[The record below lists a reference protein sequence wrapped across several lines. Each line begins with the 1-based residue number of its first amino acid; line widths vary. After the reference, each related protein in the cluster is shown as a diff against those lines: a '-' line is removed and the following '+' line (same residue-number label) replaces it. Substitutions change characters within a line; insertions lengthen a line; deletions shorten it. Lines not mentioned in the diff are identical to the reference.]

1 MHKSK
6 SVLLL
11 SSFSAEEMRS
21 FGDFVRSPYFNKNTR
36 VTDLFEELKKGYPDF
51 TSKSIAKEKLYT
63 KLFKGK
69 PYNDQ
74 VMKNLNTELFKLER
88 EFLAHDMLDRDR
100 YEKSIMLVTN
110 LTTRDAGQLFDKESG
125 AVEQLARENRSEV
138 KELYLLLYRIEEERF
153 TNAII
158 NNRQAE
164 ATVHILKAGEFLI
177 QYFLKHLL
185 RLSINNRINEFSFNV
200 SSEVNLADTFL
211 QNLDM
216 NFLLDYME
224 KNGIE
229 HSIHIKL
236 LYYAMLCNVNANDT
250 SIYNTFKELLFSSKD
265 KFTKAEFQHLLH
277 LLESIIAQ
285 KINSGKLEFYNDLH
299 ETYDYELKNDMYKP
313 SVQAPLTVM
322 KYRNIYL
329 SAMKAGKFD
338 WAERFIYEYRD
349 ELQKKDRQS
358 IVELSMAQLN
368 FEKKNFEETLMH
380 LQKVRT
386 SQIFYKVD
394 VKMLSLMA
402 LYELSHFET
411 AIAAIESFK
420 KLLVNNKTLTEQYRE
435 KNRNFLSLLGSLIR
449 ARLDNIQ
456 GTKEELLRKIENTP
470 QTANKKWLIKKT
482 EELK

>member
-11 SSFSAEEMRS
+11 SSFSAAEMKS

-36 VTDLFEELKKGYPDF
+36 VVSLFDELRKDYPGF
-51 TSKSIAKEKLYT
+51 TSKSITKERLYN

-74 VMKNLNTELFKLER
+74 VIKNLNTELFKLER
-88 EFLAHDMLDRDR
+88 EFLAHDMLERESF
-100 YEKSIMLVTN
+100 EKTLMLITN
-110 LTTRDAGQLFDKESG
+110 LTTRDAGQLFDKETL
-125 AVEQLARENRSEV
+125 AVELLARDNPGAV
-138 KELYLLLYRIEEERF
+138 KELHLLLYRMEEERF

-164 ATVHILKAGEFLI
+164 ATVHILKAGEYLVH
-177 QYFLKHLL
+177 YFLKHLL
-185 RLSINNRINEFSFNV
+185 RLSINNRINEFSFNI
-200 SSEVNLADTFL
+200 SSDVNLLDNVIR
-211 QNLDM
+211 NLDM
-216 NFLLDYME
+216 NKVLAYME
-224 KNGIE
+224 TNNIE

-236 LYYAMLCNVNANDT
+236 LYYAMLCNLNVNDNSAYI
-250 SIYNTFKELLFSSKD
+250 SFKELLFSSKE
-265 KFTKAEFQHLLH
+265 KLTKTEFQHLLH

-313 SVQAPLTVM
+313 SKQAPMTVM

-329 SAMKAGKFD
+329 SALKAGKFD
-338 WAERFIYEYRD
+338 WAERFIHDYRD

-358 IVELSMAQLN
+358 IEELSMAQLN
-368 FEKKNFEETLMH
+368 FEKRNFGETLKH

-386 SQIFYKVD
+386 SQIFYKID

-420 KLLVNNKTLTEQYRE
+420 KLLANNKTLTEQYRE
-435 KNRNFLSLLGSLIR
+435 KNRNFLSLMGYLIKGRIDNFQGSK
-449 ARLDNIQ
+449 D
-456 GTKEELLRKIENTP
+456 ELLKKIEETP
-470 QTANKKWLIKKT
+470 VTANRKWLIRKT

>member
-6 SVLLL
+6 SVLLM
-11 SSFSAEEMRS
+11 SSFSADEIRS

-36 VTDLFEELKKGYPDF
+36 VTDLFDELKKDHPEF
-51 TSKSIAKEKLYT
+51 TSKSITKEKIYSR
-63 KLFKGK
+63 LFKGK
-69 PYNDQ
+69 AYNDQ
-74 VMKNLNTELFKLER
+74 VMKNLNSELFKLER

-100 YEKSIMLVTN
+100 YEKSVMLVTN
-110 LTTRDAGQLFDKESG
+110 LTTRDAGQLFEKESD
-125 AVEQLARENRSEV
+125 VIEKLARENRSEV
-138 KELYLLLYRIEEERF
+138 KELYLLLYRTEEERF

-164 ATVHILKAGEFLI
+164 ATDHILKAGEYLI

-200 SSEVNLADTFL
+200 SSEVNLPDTFL
-211 QNLDM
+211 RNLDM
-216 NFLLDYME
+216 NSLLDYME
-224 KNGIE
+224 KNNIE

-250 SIYNTFKELLFSSKD
+250 SIYNTFRKLLFESKE
-265 KFTKAEFQHLLH
+265 KFTRAEFQHLLH

-285 KINSGKLEFYNDLH
+285 KINSGKLEFYKDLH

-313 SVQAPLTVM
+313 SGRAPLTVM

-368 FEKKNFEETLMH
+368 FEKKNFEQTLMH

-386 SQIFYKVD
+386 SQIFYKID

-420 KLLVNNKTLTEQYRE
+420 KLLANNKTLTEQYRE
-435 KNRNFLSLLGSLIR
+435 KNRNFLSILGGLIR
-449 ARLDNIQ
+449 ARLDNVES
-456 GTKEELLRKIENTP
+456 GKAELLRKIEGTP
-470 QTANKKWLIKKT
+470 QTANKKWLINKT
-482 EELK
+482 EELR

>member
-6 SVLLL
+6 SVILL
-11 SSFSAEEMRS
+11 SSFSPEEIRS

-36 VTDLFEELKKGYPDF
+36 VVKLFDELKKDHPGF
-51 TSKSIAKEKLYT
+51 TSKSIAKERLYN

-88 EFLAHDMLDRDR
+88 EFLAHDMLDRER
-100 YEKSIMLVTN
+100 FEKTLMLITN
-110 LTTRDAGQLFDKESG
+110 LTTRDAGQLFEKETS
-125 AVEQLARENRSEV
+125 AVELLARDNPEAV
-138 KELYLLLYRIEEERF
+138 KELHLLLYRMEEEKF

-164 ATVHILKAGEFLI
+164 ATEHILKSGEYLI
-177 QYFLKHLL
+177 HYFLKHLL

-200 SSEVNLADTFL
+200 SSEVNLLDSVIK
-211 QNLDM
+211 NLDM
-216 NFLLDYME
+216 NKVLAYME
-224 KNGIE
+224 TNNIE
-229 HSIHIKL
+229 HSIHLKL
-236 LYYAMLCNVNANDT
+236 LYYAMLCNLNVNDNSAYI
-250 SIYNTFKELLFSSKD
+250 SFKELLFSSKERL
-265 KFTKAEFQHLLH
+265 TKIEFQHLLH
-277 LLESIIAQ
+277 LLESVIAQ

-313 SVQAPLTVM
+313 SKQAPMTVM

-329 SAMKAGKFD
+329 SALKAGKFD
-338 WAERFIYEYRD
+338 WAERFIHDYRD

-368 FEKKNFEETLMH
+368 FEKRNFGETLNH

-386 SQIFYKVD
+386 SQIFYKID

-411 AIAAIESFK
+411 AIAAVESFK
-420 KLLVNNKTLTEQYRE
+420 KMLASNKTLTEQYRE
-435 KNRNFLSLLGSLIR
+435 KNRSFLLLMGYLIKAKIDNFEGSK
-449 ARLDNIQ
+449 D
-456 GTKEELLRKIENTP
+456 ELLKKIEESP
-470 QTANKKWLIKKT
+470 VTANRKWLIKKT